1 MASMVD
7 LVFDTSAV
15 INGQMIK
22 LAKSGAIKDSQVIIL
37 TAVMDELVSQ
47 ASSKKE
53 SGTEGLRQ
61 IGLLREGEGKLCKKI
76 IFQGRHPT
84 AEEIKLAGKKLD
96 DALKSA
102 GLSRDEVYITNVV
115 KCRPPKNRVPEEIER
130 AACSRYL
137 QDEIAAL
144 KPETVCVMGNTALQ
158 SVLGKY
164 GITENRGKITIQ
176 DGVRYYPMVHPAA
189 TIYNRKLW
197 PVLKKDIAMVAKIT
211 HAAALPRSFYNRD
224 TVTVAKELLGKK
236 IVRRIGKTVLSGI
249 ITETEAYKHLEDEAS
264 HAYAGRTERNKAMF
278 EECGRAYVYF
288 TYGMHY
294 CFNIVARGKTSKAGA
309 VLVRAIEPL
318 DGVER
323 MVKNRSI
330 ASGGKSTRHG
340 IADGPAKIAQAMKIT
355 KSQYGED
362 LVKSDSMYVTK
373 GAKVYKVRSSSRI
386 GVSKGSA
393 KMWNFTCSLRP
404 LRAPK
409 GQTVR

>member
-1 MASMVD
+1 MRRRYGS
-7 LVFDTSAV
+7 LEEISA
-15 INGQMIK
+15 
-22 LAKSGAIKDSQVIIL
+22 
-37 TAVMDELVSQ
+37 AV
-47 ASSKKE
+47 SSCTKCP
-53 SGTEGLRQ
+53 
-61 IGLLREGEGKLCKKI
+61 LCKTRKMSVPGNGSYNAKI
-76 IFQGRHPT
+76 MFIGEAPGRSEDLRGRPF
-84 AEEIKLAGKKLD
+84 AGSAGKKLD

-130 AACSRYL
+130 TACSTYL

>member
-1 MASMVD
+1 
-7 LVFDTSAV
+7 
-15 INGQMIK
+15 MI
-22 LAKSGAIKDSQVIIL
+22 
-37 TAVMDELVSQ
+37 
-47 ASSKKE
+47 
-53 SGTEGLRQ
+53 
-61 IGLLREGEGKLCKKI
+61 
-76 IFQGRHPT
+76 F
-84 AEEIKLAGKKLD
+84 
-96 DALKSA
+96 
-102 GLSRDEVYITNVV
+102 
-115 KCRPPKNRVPEEIER
+115 
-130 AACSRYL
+130 
-137 QDEIAAL
+137 
-144 KPETVCVMGNTALQ
+144 
-158 SVLGKY
+158 
-164 GITENRGKITIQ
+164 
-176 DGVRYYPMVHPAA
+176 A
-189 TIYNRKLW
+189 TIDN
-197 PVLKKDIAMVAKIT
+197 
-211 HAAALPRSFYNRD
+211 
-224 TVTVAKELLGKK
+224 
-236 IVRRIGKTVLSGI
+236 GI
-249 ITETEAYKHLEDEAS
+249 QANLEDEAS

-278 EECGRAYVYF
+278 DECGRAYVYF